1 MHVHFLG
8 ICGTFMAGLALIAR
22 ELGHRV
28 TGSDRNVYPPMSGV
42 LARAGIEPIAGY
54 DPAQLDPAPDVV
66 VVGNSMTRGNPCVEH
81 ILDTGLPH
89 ASGPAWLSA
98 NVLAGRHVVAV
109 AGTHG
114 KTTTTAMIAVILEAA
129 GLEPGFLVGG
139 VPRDLDTVARVGGV
153 PRDLDAGGRGGGVP
167 RDLDTVARAGGV
179 PRDLDAGGRGGGV
192 SRDLDA
198 VGRGSPRPPFVIE
211 ADEYDT
217 AFFDKRSKFLHYR
230 PRTLVLNNLEF
241 DHADIFRDLADMQ
254 RQFHHVVR
262 IVPAGGRIV
271 AGAGQRH
278 IEEVLAMGCWTPVER
293 VGDGGDWS
301 AVMAT
306 PDGGRFEVRHRGRT
320 VAEVEWE
327 QRGAHNVANALA
339 AIAAARHAGVEPAT
353 AARALGGFT
362 GVRRRLEHCATVD
375 GIALYD
381 DFAHH
386 PTAVEAAIDAL
397 RGSRGSQ
404 AGEGRRR
411 ASRASEAGE
420 GRLPASRASE
430 ADEGRLPASRASE
443 AGEGRLPASRASEA
457 GEGRLPASRAS
468 EAGEG
473 RLLAVL
479 ELASNTMRRG
489 THRATLGPA
498 LSGADAAWVLAPPPG
513 SGLGGWDAHSLARG
527 DGAVRVRDDVD
538 TIVRECCEAAR
549 PGDAILMMSNAG
561 FGGIQD
567 RLAAA
572 LRARAA
578 ARDDGSAGA

>member
-8 ICGTFMAGLALIAR
+8 VCGTFMAGLALIAR

-28 TGSDRNVYPPMSGV
+28 TGSDQNVYPPMSGV
-42 LARAGIEPIAGY
+42 LARAGIDPITGY

-81 ILDTGLPH
+81 ILETGLPH

-98 NVLAGRHVVAV
+98 HVLAGRHVVAV

-114 KTTTTAMIAVILEAA
+114 KTTTTAMIAVILDAA
-129 GLEPGFLVGG
+129 GLDPGFLVGG
-139 VPRDLDTVARVGGV
+139 VPRDLDAAARVG
-153 PRDLDAGGRGGGVP
+153 RGGP
-167 RDLDTVARAGGV
+167 RRL
-179 PRDLDAGGRGGGV
+179 
-192 SRDLDA
+192 
-198 VGRGSPRPPFVIE
+198 FVIE

-278 IEEVLAMGCWTPVER
+278 LEEVLAMGCWTPVER

-301 AVMAT
+301 AVMAA

-320 VAEVEWE
+320 VAEVEWG
-327 QRGAHNVANALA
+327 QCGAHNVANALA
-339 AIAAARHAGVEPAT
+339 AIAAARHAGVEPAA
-353 AARALGGFT
+353 AARALGDFT

-375 GIALYD
+375 GVALHD

-386 PTAVEAAIDAL
+386 PTAVEAAIAAL
-397 RGSRGSQ
+397 R
-404 AGEGRRR
+404 
-411 ASRASEAGE
+411 
-420 GRLPASRASE
+420 
-430 ADEGRLPASRASE
+430 
-443 AGEGRLPASRASEA
+443 
-457 GEGRLPASRAS
+457 ASRAS

-498 LSGADAAWVLAPPPG
+498 LSGADAAWVLAPARARSPA
-513 SGLGGWDAHSLARG
+513 GWDVQTLARG
-527 DGAVRVRDDVD
+527 NGAVRVRDDID

-549 PGDAILMMSNAG
+549 PGDAILMISNAG

-578 ARDDGSAGA
+578 AT

>member
-8 ICGTFMAGLALIAR
+8 VCGTFMAGLALIAR

-28 TGSDRNVYPPMSGV
+28 TGSDQDVYPPMSGV
-42 LARAGIEPIAGY
+42 LARAGIDPITGY

-98 NVLAGRHVVAV
+98 HVLAGRHVVAV

-114 KTTTTAMIAVILEAA
+114 KTTTTAMIAVILDAA
-129 GLEPGFLVGG
+129 GLDPGFLVGG
-139 VPRDLDTVARVGGV
+139 VPRDLDAVARVG
-153 PRDLDAGGRGGGVP
+153 RGGP
-167 RDLDTVARAGGV
+167 RRL
-179 PRDLDAGGRGGGV
+179 
-192 SRDLDA
+192 
-198 VGRGSPRPPFVIE
+198 FVIE

-278 IEEVLAMGCWTPVER
+278 LEEVLAMGCWTPVER

-301 AVMAT
+301 AVMAA
-306 PDGGRFEVRHRGRT
+306 PDGGRFEVRHRGRA

-339 AIAAARHAGVEPAT
+339 AIAAARHAGVEPAA

-375 GIALYD
+375 GVALYD

-386 PTAVEAAIDAL
+386 PTAVEAAIGAL
-397 RGSRGSQ
+397 
-404 AGEGRRR
+404 R
-411 ASRASEAGE
+411 ASRASEA
-420 GRLPASRASE
+420 S
-430 ADEGRLPASRASE
+430 
-443 AGEGRLPASRASEA
+443 
-457 GEGRLPASRAS
+457 
-468 EAGEG
+468 EG

-498 LSGADAAWVLAPPPG
+498 LSGADAAWVLAPARTSAP
-513 SGLGGWDAHSLARG
+513 GGWDAHSIARG
-527 DGAVRVRDDVD
+527 DGAVRVRDDID

-549 PGDAILMMSNAG
+549 AGDRILVMSNAD
-561 FGGIQD
+561 FGGIQE

-572 LRARAA
+572 LRARTPAT
-578 ARDDGSAGA
+578 